1 MKLLSFRTAIALTI
15 TAGGAALPLI
25 ASCGNSNPPAVEQSG
40 SSGSSGFGGS
50 GGSNGSGA
58 SGGSGNSGQA
68 SGGSSGASGDMDSGL
83 VTYDGPP
90 SKVDGGLLSCATP
103 DGLPIKFN
111 PMYSGFDGT
120 HIYEIPTFVVGVDPA
135 TVTWGSSD
143 PSMIDLQPYVRGI
156 MVTTRKAGDVT
167 LVATIGTKCGSALLH
182 ITQYTVDQWKL
193 GSDRYNN
200 GNALVFTLPDGAIIN
215 LPDAAGFDAAMFEGG
230 FPDVDLPDTF
240 VNPFENPAAACTNC
254 HGDTG
259 NGKIFQDISH
269 TPEQTGGF
277 SEAELT
283 NCFLH
288 GTIPDGG
295 YYDPTIFN
303 YKYWHQLHTWWDI
316 DTPDK
321 QVGMNA
327 YLRSLTPKEQT
338 GCFELFN
345 SHPCDAGTTD

>member
-1 MKLLSFRTAIALTI
+1 MKLLSFRTVVALTI
-15 TAGGAALPLI
+15 TAGSAAFPLI
-25 ASCGNSNPPAVEQSG
+25 ASCGNSTPPGADQNG
-40 SSGSSGFGGS
+40 SSGSSASGGSGGGPGSSGGGS
-50 GGSNGSGA
+50 GGSA
-58 SGGSGNSGQA
+58 QA
-68 SGGSSGASGDMDSGL
+68 SGGSTGSGGDMDGGL

-90 SKVDGGLLSCATP
+90 SKVDGGQLTCATP

-120 HIYEIPTFVVGVDPA
+120 HTYQIPTFVVGVDPS

-143 PSMIDLQPYVRGI
+143 PSMVGLQPYVRGI

-167 LVATIGTKCGSALLH
+167 LVATTGAKCGSAVLH
-182 ITQYTVDQWKL
+182 ITQYTVDLWNL
-193 GSDRYNN
+193 GNNRYNN
-200 GNALVFTLPDGAIIN
+200 GNALVFSLADGAVIDVNI
-215 LPDAAGFDAAMFEGG
+215 PDVHFEGA
-230 FPDVDLPDTF
+230 FPDVDLPENF
-240 VNPFENPAAACTNC
+240 VNPFEHPPAACTNC

-259 NGKIFQDISH
+259 NGKVFQDISH

-277 SEAELT
+277 SEDELT

-295 YYDPTIFN
+295 YYDPSIFQ

-316 DTPDK
+316 DSQEKAT
-321 QVGMNA
+321 GMNA

-345 SHPCDAGTTD
+345 SHPCDAGIGTD